1 MNNVCPVHDATAE
14 GRAARRARVVA
25 LTREGR
31 SATDI
36 AFILGI
42 SVRSVTRNRALAG
55 LTANYVRPPVPS
67 EDQLLAAKWLLVDG
81 ASYPEVART
90 LGFNATTWRKHFP
103 GYAWSRS
110 EAGAHGKTIQLLGR
124 AAGLRR

>member
-36 AFILGI
+36 AFIVGI
-42 SVRSVTRNRALAG
+42 TARNVSKHRAAAG
-55 LTANYVRPPVPS
+55 LTAGYVRADRLS
-67 EDQLLAAKWLLVDG
+67 EDELLAAKVLLVDG
-81 ASYPEVART
+81 ASYAEVGRT
-90 LGFNATTWRKHFP
+90 LGRSPDTLAKHLP
-103 GYAWSRS
+103 GYAWTKADAARQSILSR
-110 EAGAHGKTIQLLGR
+110 QLREL
-124 AAGLRR
+124 AVL